1 MDKDNWI
8 IHSCNI
14 HSRDGSNWHNRVFLS
29 TKGRRNTNDFRSSTT
44 ILDVA
49 SYYTRRV
56 YYDSVDPFGIT
67 TCQLCVGSLSA
78 VATTVDKKCRGLTLL
93 PTSTFQQMFY
103 FESASS
109 DLLFLST
116 CLSKNSHDTI
126 SSNMCHFILTC
137 II

>member
-1 MDKDNWI
+1 MLLLHKENGLDKDNWI

-14 HSRDGSNWHNRVFLS
+14 HSRGGSNWHNRVFLS

-78 VATTVDKKCRGLTLL
+78 VATTVAKKCRGLTLL
-93 PTSTFQQMFY
+93 PLPLFSKCFILKAHLQTFY
-103 FESASS
+103 FFPHACPRTPTM
-109 DLLFLST
+109 L
-116 CLSKNSHDTI
+116 
-126 SSNMCHFILTC
+126 
-137 II
+137 